1 MFTVLIASVAVLTAF
16 QPAARAD
23 SLTFNNTGGAS
34 LGLVGVGGVYVYPY
48 YLTDNTTGK
57 VLQLWCNDAFDDV
70 NGGDTWNVQIL
81 HGWDSGFLSAMQGTD
96 FWADVKENYGSTGWH
111 NGALQDSAIQQFFDA
126 DAWLKLQALPPNAP
140 YSAAVY
146 QVAIWELFDPSIKA
160 SDGTIQGDV
169 NTLLGNAL
177 IPANSAGDYVHLT
190 VYDALNCTGSDSPCI
205 LSGPDPGKEPQDFE
219 SVPDG
224 GATLMLLGGAL
235 VGLGA
240 LRRRFRA

>member
-146 QVAIWELFDPSIKA
+146 QVAIWELFDPLIQA
-160 SDGTIQGDV
+160 SDSGIQADV
-169 NTLLGNAL
+169 NTLLGEAL
-177 IPANSAGDYVHLT
+177 NSANSAGDYVHLT
-190 VYDALNCTGSDSPCI
+190 VYDAGTNLTQRGT
-205 LSGPDPGKEPQDFE
+205 EPQDFE
-219 SVPDG
+219 TVTVPDG

-235 VGLGA
+235 LGLGA
-240 LRRRFRA
+240 LRRMLRA